1 MNILFIYPPISSK
14 VLSPCN
20 FEPLAL
26 EILASKVQNHNVK
39 IIDMRFESDKYLTEI
54 ISEFKPTIVGISVN
68 NTIQVNQSKRILE
81 RIKYLDSDILN
92 IVGGHH
98 PTLIQE
104 DFYKPYVDAIFI
116 GWAEKSFPQYVNYIE
131 SGTNIESLTSII
143 LLKNG
148 VSYYQNRQY
157 PKLTNSDIPKPNRN
171 LTLKYRKKY
180 KNEIGRKYALVN
192 TARGCPNRC
201 SFCACWKA
209 ANGNYLIRKAKDV
222 YNELFEIP
230 KDIPRI
236 FFADDN
242 TFSDIERAEEL
253 YNLIKSSSIQK
264 KYSGY
269 CRSDTIVKNPEL
281 FKHWKEIG
289 LENLTI
295 GFETTDNSILKI
307 YNKKNSIETNQKAV
321 EILNDLDIQ
330 FTSYFLIDPYF
341 KKVDFDMTLI
351 YIKKHNLIRP
361 RFVILTPLPGTKLY
375 ENLKDKINLGYDY
388 FDFLHWVYQPQ
399 MTSEDF
405 WKNLLKLY
413 YSSYS
418 LKRYLRILLK
428 NLSIKIMSNKS
439 KKKILKN
446 LNLIEFIL
454 LRLMAIPLRR
464 KLYRQYFATYR

>member
-180 KNEIGRKYALVN
+180 KNEIG
-192 TARGCPNRC
+192 
-201 SFCACWKA
+201 
-209 ANGNYLIRKAKDV
+209 LIR
-222 YNELFEIP
+222 LC
-230 KDIPRI
+230 
-236 FFADDN
+236 FF
-242 TFSDIERAEEL
+242 
-253 YNLIKSSSIQK
+253 
-264 KYSGY
+264 
-269 CRSDTIVKNPEL
+269 
-281 FKHWKEIG
+281 
-289 LENLTI
+289 
-295 GFETTDNSILKI
+295 
-307 YNKKNSIETNQKAV
+307 
-321 EILNDLDIQ
+321 
-330 FTSYFLIDPYF
+330 
-341 KKVDFDMTLI
+341 M
-351 YIKKHNLIRP
+351 
-361 RFVILTPLPGTKLY
+361 
-375 ENLKDKINLGYDY
+375 
-388 FDFLHWVYQPQ
+388 
-399 MTSEDF
+399 
-405 WKNLLKLY
+405 
-413 YSSYS
+413 
-418 LKRYLRILLK
+418 
-428 NLSIKIMSNKS
+428 
-439 KKKILKN
+439 
-446 LNLIEFIL
+446 
-454 LRLMAIPLRR
+454 
-464 KLYRQYFATYR
+464 